1 MSQSKLDISFL
12 TEFEAQI
19 EDVAHAYVCECMD
32 KDCIQYSRDLNGCN
46 VNMWQITFATVPV
59 HRILD
64 PTQFDAC
71 I

>member
-32 KDCIQYSRDLNGCN
+32 QDCIQYSRDLNGCN
-46 VNMWQITFATVPV
+46 VNM
-59 HRILD
+59 
-64 PTQFDAC
+64 
-71 I
+71 